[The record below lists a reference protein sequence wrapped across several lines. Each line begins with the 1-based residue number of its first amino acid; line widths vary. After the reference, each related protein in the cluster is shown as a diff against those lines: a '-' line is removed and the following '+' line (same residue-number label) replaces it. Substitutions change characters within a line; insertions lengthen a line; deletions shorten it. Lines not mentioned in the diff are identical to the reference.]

1 MAKLTKSLSIFKERT
16 CSVSMVLD
24 TRTNKKNVT
33 EYPLSIRF
41 TIDRKFFYYPVGGSF
56 SEKRFSDIC
65 NASKSNSENYRIQK
79 GWKDTY
85 IPKFKT
91 LLENLNKGGFL
102 TFEMVRS
109 AITTSKSDITT
120 NTKDNSFF
128 EIWNTII
135 HELKT
140 NDNGIRFTT
149 SESYECA
156 LKSFKKIL
164 GENSITGFNISA
176 AEIQKWKEGMHNGIK
191 DKDGKII
198 GKISDTTAGIYL
210 RACRA
215 VWNRCLREGY
225 LKDVPYPFSNKKE
238 KGLVS
243 IPKSAKRRQNYL
255 NVGQMT
261 ELYRLFESKEYP
273 THWPEEYRQKAHYSL
288 GLFLAQ
294 YLCNGFNLADAGR
307 LTYDAYYYQNQGKA
321 FRFNRKKTAGRS
333 QDGSEVII
341 PIIEPL
347 RYILDEIAAKPNRDG
362 FVFPDI
368 LKGSTSEEERRKHTS
383 QENSNIKDRVRKI
396 CLEVLHWDES
406 ISPSGTWCRHSFA
419 TNLRNAGVELDY
431 ISESMGHAVT
441 DHSITQIY
449 IEHYPLEK
457 QMEYN
462 SKLLNLTPQTT
473 KRDEL
478 IAQLSSLSIEEL
490 NLLLSKMKNV

>member
-1 MAKLTKSLSIFKERT
+1 MAQLTKSLPIIKERN
-16 CSVSMVLD
+16 CNASLVLD
-24 TRTNKKNVT
+24 TRTNRKNVN
-33 EYPLSIRF
+33 EYPLAIRF
-41 TIDRKFFYYPVGGSF
+41 TVDRKIFYHSVGGSY

-79 GWKDTY
+79 EWKDTY
-85 IPKFKT
+85 IPKFKA

-109 AITTSKSDITT
+109 AITTGKSDIT
-120 NTKDNSFF
+120 NHTKDNSFF

-164 GENSITGFNISA
+164 GKNSIAGFNISA

-255 NVGQMT
+255 NV
-261 ELYRLFESKEYP
+261 
-273 THWPEEYRQKAHYSL
+273 
-288 GLFLAQ
+288 
-294 YLCNGFNLADAGR
+294 C
-307 LTYDAYYYQNQGKA
+307 
-321 FRFNRKKTAGRS
+321 
-333 QDGSEVII
+333 
-341 PIIEPL
+341 
-347 RYILDEIAAKPNRDG
+347 
-362 FVFPDI
+362 
-368 LKGSTSEEERRKHTS
+368 
-383 QENSNIKDRVRKI
+383 
-396 CLEVLHWDES
+396 
-406 ISPSGTWCRHSFA
+406 
-419 TNLRNAGVELDY
+419 
-431 ISESMGHAVT
+431 
-441 DHSITQIY
+441 
-449 IEHYPLEK
+449 
-457 QMEYN
+457 
-462 SKLLNLTPQTT
+462 
-473 KRDEL
+473 
-478 IAQLSSLSIEEL
+478 
-490 NLLLSKMKNV
+490 

>member
-1 MAKLTKSLSIFKERT
+1 MAQLTKSLPIIKERN
-16 CSVSMVLD
+16 CNASLVLD
-24 TRTNKKNVT
+24 TRTNRKNAS
-33 EYPLSIRF
+33 EYPLAIRF
-41 TIDRKFFYYPVGGSF
+41 TVDRKIFYHSVGSSY

-79 GWKDTY
+79 EWKDTY

-109 AITTSKSDITT
+109 AITTGKSDIT
-120 NTKDNSFF
+120 NNIKDKSFF
-128 EIWNTII
+128 EIWDTII

-164 GENSITGFNISA
+164 GKNSIVGFNISA

-273 THWPEEYRQKAHYSL
+273 THWPEEYRQKAHYSWHNIYVMVL
-288 GLFLAQ
+288 TLLMQ
-294 YLCNGFNLADAGR
+294 AD
-307 LTYDAYYYQNQGKA
+307 
-321 FRFNRKKTAGRS
+321 
-333 QDGSEVII
+333 
-341 PIIEPL
+341 
-347 RYILDEIAAKPNRDG
+347 
-362 FVFPDI
+362 
-368 LKGSTSEEERRKHTS
+368 
-383 QENSNIKDRVRKI
+383 
-396 CLEVLHWDES
+396 
-406 ISPSGTWCRHSFA
+406 
-419 TNLRNAGVELDY
+419 
-431 ISESMGHAVT
+431 
-441 DHSITQIY
+441 
-449 IEHYPLEK
+449 
-457 QMEYN
+457 
-462 SKLLNLTPQTT
+462 
-473 KRDEL
+473 
-478 IAQLSSLSIEEL
+478 
-490 NLLLSKMKNV
+490 

>member
-1 MAKLTKSLSIFKERT
+1 MAQLTKSLPIIKERN
-16 CSVSMVLD
+16 CNASLVLD
-24 TRTNKKNVT
+24 TRTNRKNVN
-33 EYPLSIRF
+33 EYPLAIRF
-41 TIDRKFFYYPVGGSF
+41 TVDRKIFYHSVGGSY

-65 NASKSNSENYRIQK
+65 NAFKSNSENYRIQRE
-79 GWKDTY
+79 WKDAY
-85 IPKFKT
+85 IPKFKA

-109 AITTSKSDITT
+109 AVMTGKSDIT
-120 NTKDNSFF
+120 NHTKDNSFF

-164 GENSITGFNISA
+164 GENAIVGFNISA

-261 ELYRLFESKEYP
+261 ELYNLFVSKEYP
-273 THWPEEYRQKAHYSL
+273 SHWPEEYRQKAHYSL

-294 YLCNGFNLADAGR
+294 YLCNGFNLTDAGR
-307 LTYDAYYYQNQGKA
+307 LTYDAYYYLNQGKA

-347 RYILDEIAAKPNRDG
+347 KYILDEIAAKPNRDG

-473 KRDEL
+473 NRNEL

-490 NLLLSKMKNV
+490 NLLLSKIKNV

>member
-1 MAKLTKSLSIFKERT
+1 MAQLTKSLPIIKERN
-16 CSVSMVLD
+16 CNASLVLD
-24 TRTNKKNVT
+24 TRTNRKNVN
-33 EYPLSIRF
+33 EYPLAIRF
-41 TIDRKFFYYPVGGSF
+41 TVDRKIFYHSVGGSY

-65 NASKSNSENYRIQK
+65 NAFKSNSENYRIQRE
-79 GWKDTY
+79 WKDAY
-85 IPKFKT
+85 IPKFKA

-109 AITTSKSDITT
+109 AVMTGKSDIT
-120 NTKDNSFF
+120 NHTKDNSFF

-164 GENSITGFNISA
+164 GENAIAGFNISA

-347 RYILDEIAAKPNRDG
+347 KYILDEIAAKPNRDG

-396 CLEVLHWDES
+396 CLEILHWDES

>member
-1 MAKLTKSLSIFKERT
+1 MAKLTKSLSILKERT

-41 TIDRKFFYYPVGGSF
+41 TIDRKFFYYPVGGSY

-79 GWKDTY
+79 EWKDIY

-109 AITTSKSDITT
+109 AVTTGKSDITSH
-120 NTKDNSFF
+120 TKDNSFF

-164 GENSITGFNISA
+164 GENAIAGFNISA

-238 KGLVS
+238 KGYGTS
-243 IPKSAKRRQNYL
+243 
-255 NVGQMT
+255 
-261 ELYRLFESKEYP
+261 
-273 THWPEEYRQKAHYSL
+273 
-288 GLFLAQ
+288 
-294 YLCNGFNLADAGR
+294 
-307 LTYDAYYYQNQGKA
+307 
-321 FRFNRKKTAGRS
+321 FR
-333 QDGSEVII
+333 
-341 PIIEPL
+341 
-347 RYILDEIAAKPNRDG
+347 
-362 FVFPDI
+362 
-368 LKGSTSEEERRKHTS
+368 
-383 QENSNIKDRVRKI
+383 
-396 CLEVLHWDES
+396 
-406 ISPSGTWCRHSFA
+406 
-419 TNLRNAGVELDY
+419 
-431 ISESMGHAVT
+431 
-441 DHSITQIY
+441 
-449 IEHYPLEK
+449 
-457 QMEYN
+457 
-462 SKLLNLTPQTT
+462 
-473 KRDEL
+473 
-478 IAQLSSLSIEEL
+478 
-490 NLLLSKMKNV
+490 